1 MSWYFFL
8 RYGIAGVLLIG
19 WIVYQAV
26 IRKRAWADL
35 QDDALAVVF
44 FVGAWIG
51 LAYFFTR

>member
-19 WIVYQAV
+19 WVVYQAV

-44 FVGAWIG
+44 FVSAWIG
-51 LAYFFTR
+51 LAYFFTQ